1 MSQFCGSFA
10 ALINRCGVTSAA
22 IAGMVSAAR
31 PIDERAARIVLSGIS
46 FLPAC
51 CDRREFLCAV
61 ALKSRGSDCA
71 VLASP
76 ARTPLAHAIAV
87 CRANPLGDAAGLW
100 LRILLDA
107 CLVPA
112 VASRLNG
119 CVGNHNLT
127 SIKQRIH

>member
-76 ARTPLAHAIAV
+76 ARTRHLLTLFLSAAPIRLATLPF
-87 CRANPLGDAAGLW
+87 R
-100 LRILLDA
+100 
-107 CLVPA
+107 
-112 VASRLNG
+112 
-119 CVGNHNLT
+119 
-127 SIKQRIH
+127 